1 VISNKIMKDREY
13 GQFRFVPDAPKW
25 VNLLLAGLNFIH
37 AGWYGAEVYDNE
49 PAHCTQFAQ

>member
-1 VISNKIMKDREY
+1 MKDREY